1 METTLRDIRY
11 GLRMLRKDLGF
22 TIVAVVALMLAIA
35 STTVIFSVIN
45 GVLLRPLPYP
55 EADRLVALSPTVRA
69 TNIPRDATSPA
80 NYLDWAA
87 QNDVFAAMAAA
98 RGWQGNLD
106 EGDAPERLRVT
117 MVTASFFRVFE
128 TAPLI
133 GRTLQAADE
142 QPGGANVVVLSQ
154 GLWDRKFGGDRNII
168 GRGIRFDGEAHTVVG
183 VMPASF
189 SPDDYGELWVPSP
202 FGVPTHALR
211 PTADPRQ
218 IRDSNFLDVFARM
231 KPGVT
236 IQQARAQLDAIAL
249 RLEKDYPNDN
259 MGEGATATLL
269 QEDKVSGIRSALI
282 MLGAAVGFLLL
293 IGCANIANLQLARG
307 AARAREVS
315 IRAAL
320 IMLGAA
326 VGFLLLIGC
335 ANIANLQLARGA
347 ARAREVS
354 IRAALGADRRRLV
367 RQLLTE
373 SILLAVIGGALGILV
388 AVWAM
393 PVLMAMAPPVLSS
406 FKEVT
411 IDRGVLLF
419 GLIVSVLT
427 GVIFGLTPAFQASSA
442 NPNDSLGEGERGST
456 AAHNRSRSVLI
467 TTEVG
472 LTLVLLIG
480 AGLMIKSFGKL
491 MKVDPGFTPAN
502 LLVFDIGLPAGSDDA
517 RNLNF
522 YQQVVERISS
532 LPGVARVGG
541 VSRLPFS
548 GGNSGRSFNLL
559 GSEKSY
565 DADIRIGTPD
575 YFRTM
580 GIPLLRGRVFTE
592 QDTPN
597 SARVCVIN
605 EAAARM
611 LFPNDDPIGK
621 YITNFGQDS
630 ETMQIVGVTGNIR
643 HLALDTPPRAELYQP
658 LGQGKW
664 PRMFVAVRPVA
675 GNPLALL
682 PSVQNAVWSVD
693 RNVALGNVRTMEDTI
708 ARTLLK
714 RKFTMTLLTI
724 FAGIAIALA
733 SIGLYGVMS
742 YSVSQRTRE
751 MGIRMALGA
760 QRRDVLQLVVRR
772 GMLLTMVGV
781 GLGLAGSF
789 ALTRLISSLLF
800 GVSAT
805 DIGTFGAV
813 SSLLFV
819 IALLACWLPA
829 RRASRVDPIVAL
841 RTE

>member
-1 METTLRDIRY
+1 
-11 GLRMLRKDLGF
+11 
-22 TIVAVVALMLAIA
+22 
-35 STTVIFSVIN
+35 
-45 GVLLRPLPYP
+45 
-55 EADRLVALSPTVRA
+55 
-69 TNIPRDATSPA
+69 
-80 NYLDWAA
+80 
-87 QNDVFAAMAAA
+87 
-98 RGWQGNLD
+98 
-106 EGDAPERLRVT
+106 
-117 MVTASFFRVFE
+117 
-128 TAPLI
+128 
-133 GRTLQAADE
+133 
-142 QPGGANVVVLSQ
+142 
-154 GLWDRKFGGDRNII
+154 
-168 GRGIRFDGEAHTVVG
+168 
-183 VMPASF
+183 
-189 SPDDYGELWVPSP
+189 
-202 FGVPTHALR
+202 
-211 PTADPRQ
+211 
-218 IRDSNFLDVFARM
+218 
-231 KPGVT
+231 
-236 IQQARAQLDAIAL
+236 
-249 RLEKDYPNDN
+249 
-259 MGEGATATLL
+259 
-269 QEDKVSGIRSALI
+269 
-282 MLGAAVGFLLL
+282 
-293 IGCANIANLQLARG
+293 
-307 AARAREVS
+307 
-315 IRAAL
+315 
-320 IMLGAA
+320 
-326 VGFLLLIGC
+326 
-335 ANIANLQLARGA
+335 
-347 ARAREVS
+347 
-354 IRAALGADRRRLV
+354 
-367 RQLLTE
+367 
-373 SILLAVIGGALGILV
+373 
-388 AVWAM
+388 
-393 PVLMAMAPPVLSS
+393 
-406 FKEVT
+406 
-411 IDRGVLLF
+411 
-419 GLIVSVLT
+419 
-427 GVIFGLTPAFQASSA
+427 
-442 NPNDSLGEGERGST
+442 
-456 AAHNRSRSVLI
+456 
-467 TTEVG
+467 
-472 LTLVLLIG
+472 
-480 AGLMIKSFGKL
+480 MIKSFGKL

-502 LLVFDIGLPAGSDDA
+502 LLIFDIGLPAGSDDA

-532 LPGVARVGG
+532 LPGVARVGA

-559 GSEKSY
+559 GSDKSY
-565 DADIRIGTPD
+565 DADIRISTPD

-580 GIPLLRGRVFTE
+580 GIPLLQGRVFTE

-621 YITNFGQDS
+621 YITNFGSDS
-630 ETMQIVGVTGNIR
+630 ETVQIVGVTGNIR

-760 QRRDVLQLVVRR
+760 QRRDVLQLVIRR

-789 ALTRLISSLLF
+789 GLTRLISSLLF

>member
-1 METTLRDIRY
+1 
-11 GLRMLRKDLGF
+11 
-22 TIVAVVALMLAIA
+22 
-35 STTVIFSVIN
+35 
-45 GVLLRPLPYP
+45 
-55 EADRLVALSPTVRA
+55 
-69 TNIPRDATSPA
+69 
-80 NYLDWAA
+80 
-87 QNDVFAAMAAA
+87 NDVFAAMAAA

-154 GLWDRKFGGDRNII
+154 GLWDRKFGGDRNIV

-236 IQQARAQLDAIAL
+236 IQQARAQMDAIAL

-259 MGEGATATLL
+259 MGQGATATLL
-269 QEDKVSGIRSALI
+269 QEDKVSGIRS
-282 MLGAAVGFLLL
+282 
-293 IGCANIANLQLARG
+293 
-307 AARAREVS
+307 
-315 IRAAL
+315 AL

-393 PVLMAMAPPVLSS
+393 PVLMAMAPPVLGR

-411 IDRGVLLF
+411 IDRRVLLF

-456 AAHNRSRSVLI
+456 AAYNRSRSVLI

-480 AGLMIKSFGKL
+480 AGLMTKSFGKL

-532 LPGVARVGG
+532 LPGVARVGA

-548 GGNSGRSFNLL
+548 GGNSGRSFNLV

-565 DADIRIGTPD
+565 DADIRVSTPD

-597 SARVCVIN
+597 SAHVCRGASHRGQSARVV
-605 EAAARM
+605 A
-611 LFPNDDPIGK
+611 IGAECGLECRWQRR
-621 YITNFGQDS
+621 TRECAHNGRHNCAH
-630 ETMQIVGVTGNIR
+630 IV
-643 HLALDTPPRAELYQP
+643 E
-658 LGQGKW
+658 
-664 PRMFVAVRPVA
+664 
-675 GNPLALL
+675 
-682 PSVQNAVWSVD
+682 
-693 RNVALGNVRTMEDTI
+693 
-708 ARTLLK
+708 

-724 FAGIAIALA
+724 LAGIAIALA

-760 QRRDVLQLVVRR
+760 QRRDVLQLVIRR

-789 ALTRLISSLLF
+789 GLTRLIS
-800 GVSAT
+800 
-805 DIGTFGAV
+805 
-813 SSLLFV
+813 
-819 IALLACWLPA
+819 
-829 RRASRVDPIVAL
+829 
-841 RTE
+841 

>member
-1 METTLRDIRY
+1 VETTLRDIRY

-55 EADRLVALSPTVRA
+55 EADRLVTLSPTVRA
-69 TNIPRDATSPA
+69 TNTPSDATSPA

-236 IQQARAQLDAIAL
+236 IQQARAQMDAIAL

-259 MGEGATATLL
+259 MGQGATATLL

-293 IGCANIANLQLARG
+293 IGCT
-307 AARAREVS
+307 
-315 IRAAL
+315 
-320 IMLGAA
+320 
-326 VGFLLLIGC
+326 
-335 ANIANLQLARGA
+335 NIANLQLARGA

-456 AAHNRSRSVLI
+456 AAHDRSRSVLI

-522 YQQVVERISS
+522 YQRVVERISS
-532 LPGVARVGG
+532 LPGVARVGA

-565 DADIRIGTPD
+565 DADIRISTPD

-760 QRRDVLQLVVRR
+760 QRRDVLQLVIRR

-789 ALTRLISSLLF
+789 GLTRLISSLLF